1 MKRSKS
7 TFSFLSILSLA
18 LVFVAGLGLPF
29 SQISEVLATEST
41 LQEKTLL
48 FLTDVVLLDLS
59 QYNVQLLSIDEP
71 LYSSELYG
79 NNTQK
84 EVRYE
89 LINEETEEDA
99 TFVFENGIFSW
110 CQISNSKGPRLYT
123 QAPPS
128 NIIDAAKGLV
138 ERYQNNSGSSRFQKM
153 IDILE
158 SVDNIENTTVTLDNI
173 KLEIK
178 VTGLLESFTWFY
190 INNGIEIKALSI
202 LFDDGILWTFRE
214 HWSSFTV
221 GSTTIN
227 VSEEEAINLA
237 LNAAKDISWTV
248 NGEEISNF
256 TILDDPTRTELN
268 MQARQPLILYPHWR
282 VDLSLD
288 TVYLGGVSSIAVGIW
303 ADTGTINYVQELSYG
318 GSIPEFPLWTPFLI
332 SGLFA
337 VFLMSIIYRRNFFQ
351 DRRK

>member
-1 MKRSKS
+1 
-7 TFSFLSILSLA
+7 
-18 LVFVAGLGLPF
+18 
-29 SQISEVLATEST
+29 
-41 LQEKTLL
+41 
-48 FLTDVVLLDLS
+48 
-59 QYNVQLLSIDEP
+59 
-71 LYSSELYG
+71 
-79 NNTQK
+79 
-84 EVRYE
+84 
-89 LINEETEEDA
+89 
-99 TFVFENGIFSW
+99 
-110 CQISNSKGPRLYT
+110 
-123 QAPPS
+123 
-128 NIIDAAKGLV
+128 
-138 ERYQNNSGSSRFQKM
+138 M

-158 SVDNIENTTVTLDNI
+158 NVDNIESTTVTLNNI

-190 INNGIEIKALSI
+190 ISNGIEIKALSI

-288 TVYLGGVSSIAVGIW
+288 KVYPGGVSSIAVGIW